1 LFELRN
7 DFKIAATKQQRFAVE
22 QIPQWL

>member
-22 QIPQWL
+22 QIPQ